1 MAQGGR
7 FPWIHSLENSDG
19 CPVEDWAVSG
29 WRINTEDVLIGSQFQ
44 LSLVEERL
52 LPMVKLVYRIRP
64 EEDKNTQ
71 LELS

>member
-1 MAQGGR
+1 MDSLSRELGRVSRGG
-7 FPWIHSLENSDG
+7 LDG
-19 CPVEDWAVSG
+19 KWMECG
-29 WRINTEDVLIGSQFQ
+29 RINTEDVLIGSQFQ